1 MAVNTIPYIPK
12 DGQIDLEDG
21 DSPATSMTLE
31 YEDGDL
37 TIGPLRQ
44 SNMSVQ
50 HFRDRGIFY
59 SSRSVQEE
67 LVDFSFTA
75 HATELSD
82 GTEKLLPDIC
92 RCTGAWASGV
102 SQLNSDVWAFKM
114 TFTADTSGITGG
126 DSGTIVLDY
135 CVGEYTFSEG
145 VPGKF
150 SVSGQATLVSSAGVT
165 VT

>member
-1 MAVNTIPYIPK
+1 MALNTIPYIPK
-12 DGQIDLEDG
+12 DGTIAIEDG
-21 DSPATSMTLE
+21 DSPATSMTLA

-44 SNMSVQ
+44 SNQSVQ
-50 HFRDRGIFY
+50 YFRDRGIFY
-59 SSRSVQEE
+59 SARSVQEE

-82 GTEKLLPDIC
+82 ATEKCLMDVF
-92 RCTGAWASGV
+92 RGTGAWGSGV
-102 SQLNSDVWAFKM
+102 SQLNEDVWAVKL
-114 TFTADTSGITGG
+114 TFTADTSSITGG

-135 CVGEYTFSEG
+135 CVGECTFSEG